1 MFWCF
6 HDTVFLIFCYA
17 FIIFR
22 SLLLVEAKRNQQFY
36 KLLKNWFLLTGTI
49 WNVLFVVG
57 MYKAVKIS
65 GYENFIVVKYY
76 VFLNFFFFFLTNQFC
91 PILMG
96 QNWPVFTFRLEY
108 LLLSFF
114 GIKYIIKVG
123 WSCTMVECALWTF
136 PVKENLFIKLQICC
150 NPVFKNPLSNLIDLI
165 LKNTSCSEKQ
175 AY

>member
-1 MFWCF
+1 MFYLLWACTKQLKYL
-6 HDTVFLIFCYA
+6 DMRI
-17 FIIFR
+17 
-22 SLLLVEAKRNQQFY
+22 LLLLNSMFS
-36 KLLKNWFLLTGTI
+36 TI
-49 WNVLFVVG
+49 V
-57 MYKAVKIS
+57 
-65 GYENFIVVKYY
+65 
-76 VFLNFFFFFLTNQFC
+76 FFFFLTNQFC